1 MATAKPILDQPLSSI
16 VTYNPM
22 SASLDTTLEELLEQV
37 YMVGFHHWPVID
49 DDRHVVGIVSDED
62 VVRTAAMFEA
72 ANMSNRFRDA
82 RGPICITEFMSHK
95 VYSISYD
102 TNVMTALQMLL
113 DKGVNSLPV
122 TEDDRLSAMVT
133 SSDFLR
139 EFSYSEH
146 DSCQAAVKTY
156 LDLTPVQVPFDS
168 SIEEVKMACEAEGA
182 IYAVV
187 MNGDF
192 PLGVISRRDIRRAK
206 SRDLARVMFLSE
218 DPKAIRATDII
229 RESHSIL
236 PSDTM
241 HSAAQTMQN
250 MQLQALVVVNRQND
264 LVGVLTQE
272 HILQA
277 ML

>member
-1 MATAKPILDQPLSSI
+1 MATAKPILSQPLSTI

-49 DDRHVVGIVSDED
+49 DDRRVVGIVSDED
-62 VVRTAAMFEA
+62 VVRTAAMHESA
-72 ANMSNRFRDA
+72 HMSNRFRDA
-82 RGPICITEFMSHK
+82 RGPIRITEFMSTK
-95 VYSISYD
+95 VYAISYD
-102 TNVMTALQMLL
+102 TDVSAALQMMLE
-113 DKGVNSLPV
+113 KGVNSLPV

-139 EFSYSEH
+139 EFSFSEH
-146 DSCQAAVKTY
+146 DACHAAVTTY

-206 SRDLARVMFLSE
+206 SRDLARVMYLSE
-218 DPKAIRATDII
+218 DPKSIRATDII

-236 PSDTM
+236 PTDTM
-241 HSAAQTMQN
+241 RNAARTMQN
-250 MQLQALVVVNRQND
+250 MQLQALVVSNRQND

-272 HILQA
+272 QILHA